1 VAPDPV
7 APDLVTTACLVDVYD
22 TIVNSD
28 FEPRARAV
36 SALAGVDT
44 AVWLR
49 EWGKTGDERGRGKLS
64 MADSFALTL
73 RACGVDPTPEL
84 VSDLV
89 ATDARMLQQDSRL
102 YDDAIPFFGQLR
114 SRAIGIALVSNCS
127 DNTRPL
133 LEKLGVLALVDTA
146 VLSCEVGSLK
156 PSREIYLSALDDLG
170 VAAADAV
177 MIDDQVK
184 FCVGAEAVGI
194 RAIQIV
200 RANHHGEIA
209 ESGFPVVRS
218 LLDTL
223 PLP

>member
-1 VAPDPV
+1 MA
-7 APDLVTTACLVDVYD
+7 TAYLVDVYD
-22 TIVNSD
+22 TILSSD
-28 FEPRARAV
+28 FEPRARALT
-36 SALAGVDT
+36 ALTGVD
-44 AVWLR
+44 ADVWIR
-49 EWGKTGDERGRGKLS
+49 EWVKTGDERGRGKLS

-73 RACGVDPTPEL
+73 QACGIDPRPEL
-84 VSDLV
+84 VSELV
-89 ATDARMLQQDSRL
+89 AADARLLKEDSRL
-102 YDDAIPFFGQLR
+102 YDDTVPFLGKLR
-114 SRAIGIALVSNCS
+114 SRGVGIALVSNCS
-127 DNTRPL
+127 ENTRPM
-133 LEKLGVLALVDTA
+133 LEDLGVLSLVDAA

-200 RANHHGEIA
+200 RANHHGQIA
-209 ESGFPVVRS
+209 DSGFPVARS

-223 PLP
+223 WQA

>member
-1 VAPDPV
+1 VTPDPV
-7 APDLVTTACLVDVYD
+7 TACLVDVYD

-28 FEPRARAV
+28 FEPRVRAV
-36 SALAGVDT
+36 SALAGVET
-44 AVWLR
+44 GVWLR
-49 EWGKTGDERGRGKLS
+49 EWAKTGDERGRGKLS
-64 MADSFALTL
+64 LADSFPLTL

-84 VSDLV
+84 VSELV
-89 ATDARMLQQDSRL
+89 AMDARMLREDSRL
-102 YDDAIPFFGQLR
+102 YDDAVPFFGKLR
-114 SRAIGIALVSNCS
+114 SRGIGIALVSNCS

-133 LEKLGVLALVDTA
+133 LEKLGVLALVDA
-146 VLSCEVGSLK
+146 AILSCEAGTLK

-184 FCVGAEAVGI
+184 FCIGAEAVGI

-209 ESGFPVVRS
+209 DSGVPVVRS

-223 PLP
+223 PLL

>member
-1 VAPDPV
+1 VTPDHATPDPV
-7 APDLVTTACLVDVYD
+7 VACLVDVYD

-28 FEPRARAV
+28 FEPRVRAV

-44 AVWLR
+44 DVWMR
-49 EWGKTGDERGRGKLS
+49 EWAKTGDERGRGKLS

-73 RACGVDPTPEL
+73 PVCGVDPTPEL
-84 VSDLV
+84 VSALV
-89 ATDARMLQQDSRL
+89 ATDARVLHEDSRL
-102 YDDAIPFFGQLR
+102 YDDAVPFFGKLR
-114 SRAIGIALVSNCS
+114 SRGIGIALVSNCS
-127 DNTRPL
+127 DNARSM
-133 LEKLGVLALVDTA
+133 LEKLGVLALVDAA

-177 MIDDQVK
+177 MIDDQVR

-209 ESGFPVVRS
+209 DSGFPVVRS

-223 PLP
+223 PLL

>member
-1 VAPDPV
+1 MAPDPV
-7 APDLVTTACLVDVYD
+7 TAACLVDVYD

-28 FEPRARAV
+28 FEPRVRAV

-44 AVWLR
+44 GVWLR

-73 RACGVDPTPEL
+73 QACGLDPTPEL
-84 VSDLV
+84 VSELV
-89 ATDARMLQQDSRL
+89 ATDARMLNEDTRL
-102 YDDAIPFFGQLR
+102 YDDAVPFFGELR
-114 SRAIGIALVSNCS
+114 SRGIGIALVSNCA
-127 DNTRPL
+127 DNTRPM
-133 LEKLGVLALVDTA
+133 LEKLGVLAVVDAA

-209 ESGFPVVRS
+209 DTGFPVVPS
-218 LLDTL
+218 LLDAF
-223 PLP
+223 PLL